1 MTLRIV
7 EHRKL
12 WYFLSALLVGASIV
26 AIAFWRLNFG
36 IDFTGGSLTEL
47 VFTGTRPVTVD
58 IQRRVEELGAI
69 RVKVQ
74 TAGETNAIIRT
85 APLTPEL
92 RNAITRAFESEAREL
107 RSESIGPSIGREL
120 ARKTATGVILA
131 LVLIVIYVSWMF
143 RRAGREV
150 SSWAYGSVALIAM
163 AHDVLIPMGVFAVL
177 GAFRNIEVDAPFIAA
192 VLTILGYSINDT
204 IIVLDRVRENTHVLR
219 GKPFAEL
226 VETSVHQSFAR
237 SINTT
242 LTTILALLAVIF
254 FGGSSIRSFALALAI
269 GIGVGAYS
277 SIFIAAPLLVTWHA
291 RAKRGKS

>member
-1 MTLRIV
+1 MFSV
-7 EHRKL
+7 VSHRRL
-12 WYFLSALLVGASIV
+12 WYLCSCVLVGASLI
-26 AIAFWRLNFG
+26 AIALWRFNFG

-47 VFTGTRPVTVD
+47 TFTGARPVTAE
-58 IQRRVEELGAI
+58 IQRRVEGIGAT

-74 TAGETNAIIRT
+74 TAGEMNAIIRT

-92 RNAITRAFESEAREL
+92 RNAITRAFASEAREL

-131 LVLIVIYVSWMF
+131 LVLIVIYVAWMF
-143 RRAGREV
+143 RKAGREV

-226 VETSVHQSFAR
+226 VETSVRQSFAR

-242 LTTILALLAVIF
+242 LTTILALIAVIL
-254 FGGSSIRSFALALAI
+254 FGGTSIRSFAIALAI

-277 SIFIAAPLLVTWHA
+277 SIFIAAPLLVTWHS
-291 RAKRGKS
+291 RRRP